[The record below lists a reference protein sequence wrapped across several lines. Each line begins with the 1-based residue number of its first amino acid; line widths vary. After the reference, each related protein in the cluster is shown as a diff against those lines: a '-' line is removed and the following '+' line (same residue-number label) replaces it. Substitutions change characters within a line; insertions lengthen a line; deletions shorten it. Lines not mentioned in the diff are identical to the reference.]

1 MKRMLISGRQP
12 EEVRIALVDGQ
23 KLYDLDIENKSREQ
37 KKASIFKA
45 KITRIEPSL
54 EAAFVDFGAE
64 KHGFLPL
71 KEIAEDVLRGEK
83 DQNQM
88 SCRKVKRSSF
98 KSTKRNVAQR
108 RGTHYFHK
116 PGRKIHSFDAKQS
129 SAGGISK
136 RIEGEERDEL
146 RDELRQLDIPEEMGV
161 IVRTAGVGRKADE
174 LSWDLN
180 YLLTLWSSI
189 KSAKK
194 LKVALA

>member
-1 MKRMLISGRQP
+1 MP
-12 EEVRIALVDGQ
+12 
-23 KLYDLDIENKSREQ
+23 NN
-37 KKASIFKA
+37 
-45 KITRIEPSL
+45 P
-54 EAAFVDFGAE
+54 
-64 KHGFLPL
+64 
-71 KEIAEDVLRGEK
+71 
-83 DQNQM
+83 
-88 SCRKVKRSSF
+88 
-98 KSTKRNVAQR
+98 
-108 RGTHYFHK
+108 
-116 PGRKIHSFDAKQS
+116 